1 VGERQKAVKETKIG
15 HCHHCHGSKLDE
27 YLALNFVSR
36 TSFYIVRYLTRPNGK
51 SSWMLDTFFLILFL
65 YTGKSIGFYIR
76 KSFS

>member
-1 VGERQKAVKETKIG
+1 MGERQKAVKETKIG
-15 HCHHCHGSKLDE
+15 HCHGGKLGE
-27 YLALNFVSR
+27 YLALNFASW
-36 TSFYIVRYLTRPNGK
+36 TAFYIVRYPAWPNGK